1 MRFLTRT
8 ETHLINSKYV
18 LWSVRRSSRR
28 QDNKKK
34 GGGTY
39 GCLQFV
45 EEKKVH
51 CFVELSDFVDNSG
64 CLWEFLEIILIY
76 LFWYFCLE
84 LNRKMTL
91 QVFVATWLSI
101 IVFYSLEMIKPQLL
115 YLYYATI
122 NTWRV
127 WHQSSKNSVATLNK
141 CYQAASILFQGWHV
155 WSVVLTCWVSDY

>member
-51 CFVELSDFVDNSG
+51 CFVELSDSVDNSG

-101 IVFYSLEMIKPQLL
+101 IIGLRSRKMTKMNVW
-115 YLYYATI
+115 
-122 NTWRV
+122 NTNIFKNEIVAFFVIIIHFLKLIYRV
-127 WHQSSKNSVATLNK
+127 
-141 CYQAASILFQGWHV
+141 LF
-155 WSVVLTCWVSDY
+155 SRDDKTTPALFVLRYD

>member
-101 IVFYSLEMIKPQLL
+101 IIGLRSRKMTKMNVW
-115 YLYYATI
+115 
-122 NTWRV
+122 NTNIFKNEIVAFFVIIIHFLKLIYRV
-127 WHQSSKNSVATLNK
+127 LFSRDDKTT
-141 CYQAASILFQGWHV
+141 AALF
-155 WSVVLTCWVSDY
+155 VLRYD